1 MSIKCRFVIFDSRD
15 EGREIVNA
23 RMDMDDQEAVET
35 FRRSIDR
42 IRKDLKSQK
51 SRIRIQI
58 SELEEEYQEGGL

>member
-23 RMDMDDQEAVET
+23 RLNMDDQEEVET

-42 IRKDLKSQK
+42 IWKDLKSQK

>member
-1 MSIKCRFVIFDSRD
+1 MSVKCRFVIFDSRD

-23 RMDMDDQEAVET
+23 RMDMDDQEEVET

-42 IRKDLKSQK
+42 IRKDLKFQK

>member
-23 RMDMDDQEAVET
+23 RLNMEDQDELVV
-35 FRRSIDR
+35 FRRSIDK

-51 SRIRIQI
+51 SRIRVQI

>member
-1 MSIKCRFVIFDSRD
+1 MSVKCRFVIFDSRD

-23 RMDMDDQEAVET
+23 RMDMDDQEEVET

>member
-23 RMDMDDQEAVET
+23 RMDMDDQEEVET

-51 SRIRIQI
+51 SRIRIQV

>member
-1 MSIKCRFVIFDSRD
+1 MSVKCRFVIFDSRD

-23 RMDMDDQEAVET
+23 RMDMDDQEEVET

-51 SRIRIQI
+51 SRIRIQV